1 MDFPLLDG
9 VYLLDRGDRWRNYL
23 DLDEYRTSPPRK
35 GGAKGLVQM
44 IGEIAAILIAGGM
57 GLLLVAAAWI
67 DDFRRREA
75 EKERVRRYFEEY
87 RKRKI
92 DKLRHDAES

>member
-1 MDFPLLDG
+1 
-9 VYLLDRGDRWRNYL
+9 
-23 DLDEYRTSPPRK
+23 
-35 GGAKGLVQM
+35 M

-57 GLLLVAAAWI
+57 GLVLVFAAWL

-75 EKERVRRYFEEY
+75 EKERIRRYFEEY
-87 RKRKI
+87 QKRKI

>member
-1 MDFPLLDG
+1 
-9 VYLLDRGDRWRNYL
+9 
-23 DLDEYRTSPPRK
+23 
-35 GGAKGLVQM
+35 M